1 MPSSQLHTLYVLHP
15 LITPSKVG
23 LITTSHRGEAEAPKY
38 GAPCLSHA
46 AQEFRKLRW
55 RPGPQ
60 PRSCLLLLPDEA
72 TVLSPP
78 CPWSPCMPG
87 SFLPH
92 CSSSVF
98 SPCAHHLTTSA
109 QPSKPYLLHEAAPQ
123 PNDSPFHR
131 TESTPSL
138 DVLQRHLVSTHMR
151 AQLTSVRASGPAVC
165 SLM

>member
-1 MPSSQLHTLYVLHP
+1 MQRSQLHTLYVLHP

-23 LITTSHRGEAEAPKY
+23 LITTSHRGEAAAPKY
-38 GAPCLSHA
+38 EAPCLSHA
-46 AQEFRKLRW
+46 AQEFRKLRR

-60 PRSCLLLLPDEA
+60 PRPCSPPDEA

-109 QPSKPYLLHEAAPQ
+109 QASKPYLLREAALSPTTLPPTGQNQ
-123 PNDSPFHR
+123 PLPWMCFKGMLSLPTREHNLPVSEPVAL
-131 TESTPSL
+131 PS
-138 DVLQRHLVSTHMR
+138 
-151 AQLTSVRASGPAVC
+151 AP
-165 SLM
+165 